1 MTQKPM
7 SLLRKE
13 FISNMVTL
21 INESGLPLF
30 VVEPI
35 LKDLHGTVQNEA
47 ERLYQIEKTQY
58 EALLKEKKKE
68 E

>member
-1 MTQKPM
+1 
-7 SLLRKE
+7 
-13 FISNMVTL
+13 MVTL

-35 LKDLHGTVQNEA
+35 LKDLYETVHNEA
-47 ERLYQIEKTQY
+47 ERLYQAEKTQY

>member
-35 LKDLHGTVQNEA
+35 LKDLYETVHNEA
-47 ERLYQIEKTQY
+47 ERLYQAEKTQY